1 MGVADKVDR
10 GSPRTQMSAGLINGL
25 NGFARVAMA
34 GGVILGGVQ
43 AAIYDVDVGHRVV
56 MYNRFADPAISERV
70 RGEGTGFLIPWVE
83 QPFHYDTRLTPREYP
98 TQTGTKDLQ
107 TVKITLRVL
116 VQPDEAKLPKIHREL
131 GQSWHESVLPSI
143 CNEVL
148 KGIVAEYNAEQ
159 LLTQRETVAE
169 SIRQSLKRRC
179 ESFDILLRDVSITH
193 LTFGHEFAKAIEAKQ
208 VASQDAER
216 AKFIVEK
223 TEFEKQATVIRAGG
237 EAESAKILSRSFAES
252 RKGLIEIR
260 RIEAAKDIAETLAR
274 SRNVTYLPS
283 GQSVLM
289 SLNAK

>member
-1 MGVADKVDR
+1 MSATALNRLNGVARAALV
-10 GSPRTQMSAGLINGL
+10 
-25 NGFARVAMA
+25 
-34 GGVILGGVQ
+34 GGAVLGGLQ
-43 AAIYDVDVGHRVV
+43 SALYDVDVGHRVV
-56 MYNRFADPAISERV
+56 MYNRFANPAIEEKV
-70 RGEGTGFLIPWVE
+70 RGEGTGFLIPWV
-83 QPFHYDTRLTPREYP
+83 QNPFHYDIRLTPREYP

-116 VQPDEAKLPKIHREL
+116 VQPDEESLPKIHREL
-131 GQSWHESVLPSI
+131 GQNWHDSVLPSI

-159 LLTQRETVAE
+159 LLVQREQVADG
-169 SIRQSLKRRC
+169 IRVALARRC
-179 ESFDILLRDVSITH
+179 KDFDILLRDVSITH
-193 LTFGHEFAKAIEAKQ
+193 LTFGPEFAKAIEAKQ

-237 EAESAKILSRSFAES
+237 EAESAEILTKAIAES
-252 RKGLIEIR
+252 GVGLIEMR

-274 SRNVTYLPS
+274 SRNITYLPS

-289 SLNAK
+289 NLNAK